1 MENNFL
7 TWIKR
12 AQALSA
18 TGVHFA
24 ASDFDRERYEELVQL
39 THQMLA
45 YLSSMPLSAI
55 DQTFSDVGEGYVTPK
70 VDVRGAVIRDG
81 HILLVREK
89 FDGLW
94 TMPGGYADVGISP
107 AANIAKEISE
117 EANITV
123 RAERLF
129 AVLHKARH
137 DYSADARDFYKLF
150 FLCKQT
156 DSREPSVGPETSDV
170 GWYEP
175 DKLPPLSTGRTIA
188 MNIHDAFQY
197 LADSDRI
204 TRFD

>member
-107 AANIAKEISE
+107 AANIAK
-117 EANITV
+117 
-123 RAERLF
+123 
-129 AVLHKARH
+129 
-137 DYSADARDFYKLF
+137 
-150 FLCKQT
+150 
-156 DSREPSVGPETSDV
+156 
-170 GWYEP
+170 
-175 DKLPPLSTGRTIA
+175 
-188 MNIHDAFQY
+188 
-197 LADSDRI
+197 
-204 TRFD
+204 

>member
-1 MENNFL
+1 MEDSFL

-24 ASDFDRERYEELVQL
+24 ASDFDRERYEELVLL

-45 YLSSMPLSAI
+45 RLGDVPLSAVS
-55 DQTFSDVGEGYVTPK
+55 QTFSDVGEGYSTPK

-81 HILLVREK
+81 RILLVQEK

-94 TMPGGYADVGISP
+94 TMPGGYADTGISP
-107 AANIAKEISE
+107 ADNIVKEIAE
-117 EANITV
+117 EASIAV
-123 RAERLF
+123 RVLRLF

-137 DYSADARDFYKLF
+137 NYATDARDFYKLF
-150 FLCKQT
+150 FLCEQT
-156 DSREPSVGPETSDV
+156 DDAEAATGPETSDV
-170 GWYEP
+170 GWFDP
-175 DKLPPLSTGRTIA
+175 DALPELSTGRTIE
-188 MNIHDAFQY
+188 MNVFDAFRY
-197 LADSDRI
+197 SNDSGLL

>member
-24 ASDFDRERYEELVQL
+24 ASDFDRERYQELVQL

-137 DYSADARDFYKLF
+137 D
-150 FLCKQT
+150 
-156 DSREPSVGPETSDV
+156 
-170 GWYEP
+170 
-175 DKLPPLSTGRTIA
+175 
-188 MNIHDAFQY
+188 
-197 LADSDRI
+197 
-204 TRFD
+204 